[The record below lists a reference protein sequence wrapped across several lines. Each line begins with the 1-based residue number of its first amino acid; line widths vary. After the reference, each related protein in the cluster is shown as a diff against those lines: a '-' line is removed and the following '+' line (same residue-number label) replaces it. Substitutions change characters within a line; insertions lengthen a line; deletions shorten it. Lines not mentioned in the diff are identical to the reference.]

1 MGLFDRFKKTAAPA
15 EDKILVAAPVAGELV
30 QLSETTEPVF
40 SSEMMGKGVAIN
52 PTVSVISAPVA
63 GTVSAV
69 MPHAIGLMTDSGIE
83 VLIHVGIDTVE
94 MKGEG
99 FEPKVARGDSV
110 KAGDE
115 VLAFSREKIAE
126 DGHADTVFV
135 IVTNTAD
142 CESVDPV
149 TNRTVA
155 VGDTVLTV
163 TK

>member
-1 MGLFDRFKKTAAPA
+1 MGLFDRFKKTAAPTD
-15 EDKILVAAPVAGELV
+15 DKTLVAAPVAGELV
-30 QLSETTEPVF
+30 QLAETSEPVF
-40 SSEMMGKGVAIN
+40 SSEMMGK
-52 PTVSVISAPVA
+52 
-63 GTVSAV
+63 
-69 MPHAIGLMTDSGIE
+69 E

-99 FEPKVARGDSV
+99 FEPKVSQGDSV

-126 DGHADTVFV
+126 AGHADTVFV

-149 TNRTVA
+149 ANRVVA
-155 VGDTVLTV
+155 VGDTVVTV